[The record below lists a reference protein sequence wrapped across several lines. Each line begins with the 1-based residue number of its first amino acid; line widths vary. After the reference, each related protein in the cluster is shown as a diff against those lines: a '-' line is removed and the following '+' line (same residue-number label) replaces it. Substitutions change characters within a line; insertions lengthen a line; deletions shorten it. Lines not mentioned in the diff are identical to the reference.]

1 MKKDAYVW
9 FWEKYEEV
17 PPKHEQ
23 LFDVVPS
30 DAAYSK
36 FTSAIG
42 LGELLEKP
50 EVCKNRSFGRIVR
63 FSYETV
69 KDAQKPAN
77 ILADTVGSWGRM
89 VPITKEKFYAK
100 FFNYGAMTAGNDVFD
115 NSITGVITDS
125 SGDLIYDGKAFFAT
139 DHPDRVGNT
148 YSNYSASN
156 SLTHSNLKTVYTTY
170 TTTNNRDERGEVID
184 LLPDVLLIPP
194 ALKFTAQEILN
205 TTLIPNSADNT
216 TNVLAAIV
224 EPLEWAYLTDTDGW
238 FLGRRKMGL
247 MATQREDVTI
257 DFWQDE
263 TSKDYFASVFT
274 RFGGCVTNWRFCNR
288 SLPESRDSE
297 NNGVNCWKLHFIMD
311 NQQPSLSRNALEGSE
326 TSGRSL
332 TENAEGSNSTTSAL
346 LPVYGMKI

>member
-1 MKKDAYVW
+1 VSNK
-9 FWEKYEEV
+9 
-17 PPKHEQ
+17 
-23 LFDVVPS
+23 FDE
-30 DAAYSK
+30 K

-50 EVCKNRSFGRIVR
+50 EGEDLKTDAPLESYTIVCKNRSFGRIVR

-100 FFNYGAMTAGNDVFD
+100 FFNYGAMTAGNDVFN
-115 NSITGVITDS
+115 NSITGVLTDS

-224 EPLEWAYLTDTDGW
+224 EVLPWSYLTDTDGW

-274 RFGGCVTNWRFCNR
+274 RFGGCVDKKICTTRWQH
-288 SLPESRDSE
+288 LDE
-297 NNGVNCWKLHFIMD
+297 KLGELSGNLSKSFD
-311 NQQPSLSRNALEGSE
+311 LYGNQQRSQLNERKSKLERSE
-326 TSGRSL
+326 TRELRSSTNNIL
-332 TENAEGSNSTTSAL
+332 HECPTSSNW
-346 LPVYGMKI
+346 MMI